1 MMYQSPS
8 ISSEKQEFSL
18 YGKTLPYLLKRGK
31 RRTMQISIHPN
42 QEIVV
47 HAPKQASMRQIE
59 ELLEKKQRWIN
70 KTLQKLEQL
79 PPPLPQRQ
87 YICGETHYYLGRQY
101 RLKIHEGENQ
111 SIKLKGG
118 FFEIIVS
125 DKENKSA
132 IAQLL
137 MNWYLDRAKVIFSKH
152 LEQCLKQTRN
162 ILSLPEKQINL
173 KIRPMRTR
181 WGSCSSRGNINLNL
195 ELIKTPLNCI
205 DYVIIHELCH
215 LKQMNHSKD
224 FWLLVGQCMPQWQ
237 KYKSQL
243 DKIRLENI

>member
-1 MMYQSPS
+1 MYQSAP
-8 ISSEKQEFSL
+8 IPSEKQEFSL
-18 YGKTLPYLLKRGK
+18 YGKTMPYLLKRGK

-59 ELLEKKQRWIN
+59 ELLEKKQRWIG

-87 YICGETHYYLGRQY
+87 YICGETHYYLGREY
-101 RLKIHEGENQ
+101 RLKISEGENQ

-118 FFEIIVS
+118 FFEIIVP
-125 DKENKSA
+125 DKENKSE

-137 MNWYLDRAKVIFSKH
+137 RNWYEERAKIIFTQHFEK
-152 LEQCLKQTRN
+152 CLNQTRN
-162 ILSLPEKQINL
+162 ILSLSEKPINL

-181 WGSCSSRGNINLNL
+181 WGSCSNRGNINLNL

-215 LKQMNHSKD
+215 FKQMNHSKD
-224 FWLLVGQCMPQWQ
+224 FWLLVSQCMPHWQ